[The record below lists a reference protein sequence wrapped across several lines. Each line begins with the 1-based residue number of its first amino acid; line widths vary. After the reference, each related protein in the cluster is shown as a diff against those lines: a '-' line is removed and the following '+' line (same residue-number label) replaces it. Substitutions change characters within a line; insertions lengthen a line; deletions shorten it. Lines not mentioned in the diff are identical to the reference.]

1 MGRIFEVRKS
11 AMFARW
17 DKMAKNFTRIGKE
30 IVIAVKAGGPDPG
43 TNAAL
48 RRCFQNARSVGMPKD
63 RVEAAIKRAQGKDL
77 VNYDEILY
85 EGYAP
90 HGVAVLVETATD
102 NHVRT
107 VANVKSVFNK
117 GGGALGNSGSVA
129 FQFKKMGVFKLKPE
143 GLDADEL
150 ELELIDA
157 GLEELGEGS
166 SDPDTAGNTTEVLVL
181 RCAFADFGSLQKAL
195 EEKGLSPISAE
206 LEWIP
211 TTTVS
216 LNDEQSEEVLKLVD
230 KLEQDEDVQKVFH
243 NLA

>member
-30 IVIAVKAGGPDPG
+30 IVIAVKASGPDPNS
-43 TNAAL
+43 NAAL

-63 RVEAAIKRAQGKDL
+63 RVEAAIKRAQGKEL
-77 VNYDEILY
+77 INYDEILY

-90 HGVAVLVETATD
+90 HGVALLVETATD

-107 VANVKSVFNK
+107 VANVKAIFNK
-117 GGGALGNSGSVA
+117 GDGTLGNSGSVA

-143 GLDADEL
+143 GLNADDM
-150 ELELIDA
+150 ELELIDF
-157 GLEELGEGS
+157 GLEELGDSTGENGE
-166 SDPDTAGNTTEVLVL
+166 PILVV
-181 RCAFADFGSLQKAL
+181 RCGFTDFGNMQKAL
-195 EEKGLSPISAE
+195 EDKGINPITAE

-211 TTTVS
+211 TVTVPV
-216 LNDEQSEEVLKLVD
+216 NDEQAADVSKLIE
-230 KLEQDEDVQKVFH
+230 KLEQDDDVQKVFH
-243 NLA
+243 NMG

>member
-11 AMFARW
+11 TMFARW
-17 DKMAKNFTRIGKE
+17 DRMAKQFTRIGKE
-30 IVIAVKAGGPDPG
+30 IIIAVKAGGPDPG

-63 RVEAAIKRAQGKDL
+63 RVEAAIKRAQGKEL

-90 HGVAVLVETATD
+90 HGVALLVETATD

-107 VANVKSVFNK
+107 VANVKSHFNK
-117 GGGALGNSGSVA
+117 GGGTLGNSGSVS

-143 GLDADEL
+143 GLNAEDM
-150 ELELIDA
+150 ELELIDF
-157 GLEELGEGS
+157 GLEELGEGTGENGE
-166 SDPDTAGNTTEVLVL
+166 DVLVV
-181 RCAFADFGSLQKAL
+181 RCAFSDFGNMQKAL
-195 EEKGLSPISAE
+195 EDKGINPLSAE

-211 TTTVS
+211 STTVPVT
-216 LNDEQSEEVLKLVD
+216 DEQAEDISKLIER
-230 KLEQDEDVQKVFH
+230 LEQDDDVQKVFH
-243 NLA
+243 NMG

>member
-30 IVIAVKAGGPDPG
+30 IIIAVKAGGANPND
-43 TNAAL
+43 NAAL

-63 RVEAAIKRAQGKDL
+63 RVEAAIKRAQGKEL

-107 VANVKSVFNK
+107 VANVKSIFNK
-117 GGGALGNSGSVA
+117 GGGTLGNSGSVA

-143 GLDADEL
+143 GLSAEDL
-150 ELELIDA
+150 ELELIDF
-157 GLEELGEGS
+157 GLEELGEG
-166 SDPDTAGNTTEVLVL
+166 TGENGEEVLVL
-181 RCAFADFGSLQKAL
+181 RCAFSDFGNLQKGL
-195 EEKGLSPISAE
+195 EEKGINPLSAE

-211 TTTVS
+211 STTVE
-216 LNDEQSEEVLKLVD
+216 LSEEQAQDVLKLVD
-230 KLEQDEDVQKVFH
+230 KLEQDEDVQ
-243 NLA
+243 